1 MKKKNKAESTHES
14 AYRRQ
19 LDALMQVMHEI
30 NSSRGLKETLVKVLD
45 LEIELTNA
53 ERGFIFL
60 LEEDGTCMVEA
71 ARNRA
76 QRNLDEN
83 DFSISQTIV
92 RSVTETGKAVLTS
105 DAQEDPRFEGEKS
118 VIMHNLRSIMC
129 APLKLKEKII
139 GVVLV
144 DSRVH
149 SNLFRPSD
157 LEMLSAF
164 ANQAT
169 VAIDNARLLDGL
181 ERAHEELIIAYDET
195 LEGWASFIELK
206 DKATEGHTRR
216 VTYLTEKLAKKM
228 GMSGEELVHIKRGAL
243 LHDIGKMGVPDHIL
257 KKPGPLSSDE
267 RLVMEVHPDL
277 AKDVLEKISFLHPA
291 IDIPYCHHEKW
302 DGTGYPKNLKGKEI
316 PIAARIF
323 AVVDVW
329 DALTSKRVYRERSSP
344 EEVRAFIRAQS
355 GKHFDPELVSIFL
368 DIYDV
373 ITAIR
378 TKFPDKE

>member
-1 MKKKNKAESTHES
+1 MNQKCNAEPTRVSVC
-14 AYRRQ
+14 RRQ

-53 ERGFIFL
+53 ERGFIML
-60 LEEDGTCMVEA
+60 LEEKGTCMVEA
-71 ARNRA
+71 ARNMA
-76 QRNLDEN
+76 QKNLDEN

-92 RSVTETGKAVLTS
+92 RSVIETGRAILTS

-118 VIMHNLRSIMC
+118 VVVHNLRSIMC

-144 DSRVH
+144 DSRVR
-149 SNLFRPSD
+149 SNLFQPSD

-164 ANQAT
+164 GNQAT

-181 ERAHEELIIAYDET
+181 EQAHEELMIAYDET

-206 DKATEGHTRR
+206 DKDTEGHTRR
-216 VTYLTEKLAKKM
+216 VTYLTEMLAKKM
-228 GMSGEELVHIKRGAL
+228 GMGGEDLVHIKRGAL

-257 KKPGPLSSDE
+257 KKPGSLSSDE
-267 RLVMEVHPDL
+267 RLIMEVHPDL
-277 AKDVLEKISFLHPA
+277 AKDVLEKINFLHPS
-291 IDIPYCHHEKW
+291 IDIPYSHHEKW

-329 DALTSKRVYRERSSP
+329 DALTSKRIYRERSSP
-344 EEVRAFIRAQS
+344 KEARAFIRAES
-355 GKHFDPELVSIFL
+355 GKHFDPEVVKHFL
-368 DIYDV
+368 ALGDIPV
-373 ITAIR
+373 Q
-378 TKFPDKE
+378 K

>member
-1 MKKKNKAESTHES
+1 
-14 AYRRQ
+14 
-19 LDALMQVMHEI
+19 
-30 NSSRGLKETLVKVLD
+30 
-45 LEIELTNA
+45 
-53 ERGFIFL
+53 
-60 LEEDGTCMVEA
+60 
-71 ARNRA
+71 
-76 QRNLDEN
+76 
-83 DFSISQTIV
+83 
-92 RSVTETGKAVLTS
+92 
-105 DAQEDPRFEGEKS
+105 
-118 VIMHNLRSIMC
+118 
-129 APLKLKEKII
+129 
-139 GVVLV
+139 
-144 DSRVH
+144 
-149 SNLFRPSD
+149 
-157 LEMLSAF
+157 MLSAF

-355 GKHFDPELVSIFL
+355 GKHFDPEVVKNFL
-368 DIYDV
+368 ALDDIP
-373 ITAIR
+373 IQA
-378 TKFPDKE
+378 

>member
-1 MKKKNKAESTHES
+1 MKKKYNAEPTRVSVC
-14 AYRRQ
+14 RQQ
-19 LDALMQVMHEI
+19 LDALMKVMHEI
-30 NSSRGLKETLVKVLD
+30 NSSRGLRETLVKVLD
-45 LEIELTNA
+45 LEIELTHA
-53 ERGFIFL
+53 ERGFIML
-60 LEEDGTCMVEA
+60 RESNGVCMVEA
-71 ARNRA
+71 ARNMA
-76 QRNLDEN
+76 QKNLDES

-92 RSVTETGKAVLTS
+92 RSVTQTGRAVLTS

-118 VIMHNLRSIMC
+118 VVANNLRSIMC

-144 DSRVH
+144 DSRVR
-149 SNLFRPSD
+149 SNLFQPSD

-181 ERAHEELIIAYDET
+181 ERAHEELMTAYDET

-206 DKATEGHTRR
+206 DKDTEGHTRR
-216 VTYLTEKLAKKM
+216 VTYLTEMLAKKM
-228 GMSGEELVHIKRGAL
+228 GVSGEELVHIKRGAV

-257 KKPGPLSSDE
+257 KKPGSLSSDE

-277 AKDVLEKISFLHPA
+277 AKDVLKKISFLHPA
-291 IDIPYCHHEKW
+291 IDIPYSHHEKW
-302 DGTGYPKNLKGKEI
+302 DGTGYPQNLKGKEI

-329 DALTSKRVYRERSSP
+329 DALTSKRLYRNPASP
-344 EEVRAFIRAQS
+344 QEVRKFIRSQS
-355 GKHFDPELVSIFL
+355 GKHFDPEVVENFL
-368 DIYDV
+368 ALD
-373 ITAIR
+373 AI
-378 TKFPDKE
+378 PVQA

>member
-355 GKHFDPELVSIFL
+355 GKHFDPEVVKNFL
-368 DIYDV
+368 ALDDIP
-373 ITAIR
+373 IQA
-378 TKFPDKE
+378 